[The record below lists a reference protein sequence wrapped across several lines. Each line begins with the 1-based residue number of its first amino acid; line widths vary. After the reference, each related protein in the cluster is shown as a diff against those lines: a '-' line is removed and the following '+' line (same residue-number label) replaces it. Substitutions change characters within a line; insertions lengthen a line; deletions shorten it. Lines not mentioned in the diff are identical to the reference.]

1 MYSAKLRLRKSQEK
15 RWRVEI
21 MHPLHGLIL
30 REHKHSLLSSLE
42 LEKTERIFS
51 RTPKSYQIDQKAT

>member
-1 MYSAKLRLRKSQEK
+1 MYSSKLRLRKSQEK

-21 MHPLHGLIL
+21 MHPLQGLIL
-30 REHKHSLLSSLE
+30 REHKHSLLYSLE

-51 RTPKSYQIDQKAT
+51 RTLKSHHINQKAT